1 MKTIRILL
9 ADDHAVMREGLVLL
23 LNSQKDM
30 RVVAQATDGREAFEQ
45 ARALRPDVAV
55 LDLAM
60 PRMNGLQAAE
70 ELHRACPRVKVIALS
85 MYGYEIYL
93 RELIK
98 AEAVGFVLK
107 ESAGEE
113 LLKAIRE
120 VMAGGT
126 YFDNGLTARTLLGN
140 YGQGRPGAAT
150 PGRLT
155 GKEETV
161 LRLIAW
167 GHTNKA
173 IANRLSLSPKTI
185 ESYKD
190 RFAKKLG
197 LHGRTELVRYALRRG
212 WLNEAES
219 GWLDEPLPKSAAN

>member
-1 MKTIRILL
+1 VKTIRVLL

-23 LNSQKDM
+23 INSQRDM
-30 RVVAQATDGREAFEQ
+30 RVIAEATDGKDALEK

-55 LDLAM
+55 IDLAM

-70 ELHRACPRVKVIALS
+70 ELRRSCPRVKVIALS

-93 RELIK
+93 RELLK

-120 VMAGGT
+120 VMTGGT
-126 YFDNGLTARTLLGN
+126 HFDGGLAAKTLLDNLG
-140 YGQGRPGAAT
+140 GASAGTST

-167 GHTNKA
+167 GYTNKEVA
-173 IANRLSLSPKTI
+173 ARLSLSPKTI

-190 RFAKKLG
+190 RFGRKLG
-197 LHGRTELVRYALRRG
+197 LHGRTDLVRYALRHG

-219 GWLDEPLPKSAAN
+219 SLLDELQPAAAST